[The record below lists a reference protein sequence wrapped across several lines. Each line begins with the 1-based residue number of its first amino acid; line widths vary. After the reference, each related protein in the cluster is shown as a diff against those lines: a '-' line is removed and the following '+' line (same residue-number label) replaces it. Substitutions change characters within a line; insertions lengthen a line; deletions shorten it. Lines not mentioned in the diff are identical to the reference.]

1 MVFLK
6 SYLPSMSIF
15 LSLIFTLL
23 VLASGNETIPTFEKA
38 KRIAHQI
45 HKEHPYTIYCNC
57 KYSKKTI
64 DLKSCGYQIQ
74 SDPKRASRLEWE
86 HVVAAENFGRS
97 FIEWRKG
104 APQCTKKGKKYKGRK
119 CAKTNP
125 EFARM
130 EADLYNLWPEIG
142 ELNGLRSNY
151 QFAELGQEKLT
162 TSQFGECLV
171 KIENRKFEPMPQAK
185 GRVARTYMYMDQAY
199 PNRGVISEKNRKLFE
214 GWAALHPVDSWE
226 CRRAARIGKIQKN
239 GNPIL
244 LNQCAAL
251 LGR

>member
-1 MVFLK
+1 MTFK
-6 SYLPSMSIF
+6 YLLAIA
-15 LSLIFTLL
+15 LVQLL
-23 VLASGNETIPTFEKA
+23 PLFALASGNETIPTFEKA
-38 KRIAHQI
+38 KKIATQI

-57 KYSKKTI
+57 KYSGKRV

-74 SDPKRASRLEWE
+74 SDPRRASRLEWE

-97 FIEWRKG
+97 FIEWREG
-104 APQCTKKGKKYKGRK
+104 APQCTKKGKKYKGRR

-142 ELNGLRSNY
+142 ELNALRSNY

-162 TSQFGECLV
+162 TSEFGECKV
-171 KIENRKFEPMPQAK
+171 RIEDHRFEPMPSAK
-185 GRVARTYMYMDQAY
+185 GRVARVYMYMDQAY

-214 GWAALHPVDSWE
+214 GWAAEHPADSWE
-226 CRRAARIGKIQKN
+226 CERARRIGLVQKN
-239 GNPIL
+239 LNPIL
-244 LNQCAAL
+244 QSKCAQL
-251 LGR
+251 EGR